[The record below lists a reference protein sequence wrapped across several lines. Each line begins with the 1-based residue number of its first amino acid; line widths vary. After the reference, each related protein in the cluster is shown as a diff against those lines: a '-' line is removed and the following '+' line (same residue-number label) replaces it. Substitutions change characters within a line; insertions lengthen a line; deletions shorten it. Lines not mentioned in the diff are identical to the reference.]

1 MGRLSPRSRRR
12 PTNGCGV
19 SDRYRCCIIQAS
31 SGAITSAWVLGV
43 LIARASGRS
52 LGEFMQERV
61 FAPLGMRDTGFS
73 VPPEKLQRF
82 PACYQGTTD
91 GRGLTLYD
99 GIADSQWGQ
108 PPPFESGGG
117 GLVSTVDDYYAF
129 CRMMLNKGRH
139 GRERILSR
147 ASVELM
153 TTDQLTPEQREAIFF
168 DGNSSWGF
176 GMGVLTRRDDLAS
189 VPGRFG
195 WTGGLGTSAYSDPRE
210 DLIGILMTQRLM
222 DSPEPPAVFSDFW
235 TTAYQAIA
243 D

>member
-1 MGRLSPRSRRR
+1 M
-12 PTNGCGV
+12 TV
-19 SDRYRCCIIQAS
+19 
-31 SGAITSAWVLGV
+31 
-43 LIARASGRS
+43 
-52 LGEFMQERV
+52 
-61 FAPLGMRDTGFS
+61 
-73 VPPEKLQRF
+73 
-82 PACYQGTTD
+82 
-91 GRGLTLYD
+91 
-99 GIADSQWGQ
+99 ADSQWGQ